1 MNTLFKL
8 SLTMLI
14 ATALASFSV
23 LMYLVFADDTA
34 YNKYLIAKQ
43 ASLIIIPSAFISLM
57 LTCFTCDKA
66 DNSML

>member
-8 SLTMLI
+8 SLATLI
-14 ATALASFSV
+14 TVALASFAI
-23 LMYLVFADDTA
+23 LMYLVFANDSP

-43 ASLIIIPSAFISLM
+43 ASLIIIPASFISLM

-66 DNSML
+66 KPTY